1 MVVREMLFLLT
12 IKSPYQNDEE
22 IFILNLK
29 SWVLLIMI
37 KIITLYLLYG
47 VMIYIFVRNGF
58 L

>member
-1 MVVREMLFLLT
+1 MLFLLT